1 MKYQFIESNKT
12 NFDIS
17 IICPLLGVKRGSYYA
32 WKKRPESQRKKENI
46 ELLNEIKIIH
56 NKNRE
61 IYGSPRIHSEL
72 KDMGINCGKNRI
84 ARLMKEH
91 GIFSKIRKKFRY
103 KSKQS
108 NDINI
113 FENIVNRTFKIAE
126 PNKVWVSDITYIP
139 TKEGWLYL
147 CIILDLYSRKI
158 VGWSMSI
165 NMKKELVLR
174 ALQMALI
181 NRTPSKDLIFHSDQG
196 VQYTSGLLK
205 ETLNKNQISQSMS
218 RKGNCWDNAC
228 AETFFHTLKTELV
241 KHENYNSRE
250 EAKLSIFEY
259 IEIFYNRS
267 RKHSY
272 LGYKSP
278 VVFEEKFSA

>member
-1 MKYQFIESNKT
+1 MKYQFIESKKT
-12 NFDIS
+12 YFDIS
-17 IICPLLGVKRGSYYA
+17 IICPLLGVKRSSYYA
-32 WKKRPESQRKKENI
+32 WKKRPESRRKKENI
-46 ELLNEIKIIH
+46 ELLNEIKILH
-56 NKNRE
+56 KKNRE

-72 KDMGINCGKNRI
+72 KDLGINCGKNRI

-91 GIFSKIRKKFRY
+91 GIFSKIKKKFRY

-108 NDINI
+108 NDINT
-113 FENIVNRTFKIAE
+113 FENIVNRSFNIAE

-158 VGWSMSI
+158 VGWSMNK
-165 NMKKELVLR
+165 NMKKELVLK
-174 ALQMALI
+174 ALQMTLI
-181 NRTPSKDLIFHSDQG
+181 NRTVSEGLIFHSDRG
-196 VQYTSGLLK
+196 VQYTCGLLK
-205 ETLNKNQISQSMS
+205 ETLKKNQINQSMS

-250 EAKLSIFEY
+250 EAELSIFEY
-259 IEIFYNRS
+259 IEIFYNRN

>member
-1 MKYQFIESNKT
+1 MKYQFIECNKN

-17 IICPLLGVKRGSYYA
+17 IICPLLGVKRSSYYA
-32 WKKRPESQRKKENI
+32 WKKRPESLRKKENMDLIKKI
-46 ELLNEIKIIH
+46 EIIH
-56 NKNRE
+56 KKNNE

-72 KDMGINCGKNRI
+72 KDQGIKCGKNRI
-84 ARLMKEH
+84 AKLMKEN
-91 GIFSKIRKKFRY
+91 GIFSKIKKKFRH

-108 NDINI
+108 NDLNAC
-113 FENIVNRTFKIAE
+113 ENIVNREFNISM

-158 VGWSMSI
+158 VGWSMSK
-165 NMKKELVLR
+165 NMKKELVLK

-181 NRTPSKDLIFHSDQG
+181 NRKPTDSLIFHSDRG
-196 VQYTSGLLK
+196 VQYTCGLFK
-205 ETLNKNQISQSMS
+205 EALNKNQINQSMS

-241 KHENYNSRE
+241 KHKNYSSRNDAE
-250 EAKLSIFEY
+250 LSIFEY
-259 IEIFYNRS
+259 IEIFYNRN

-278 VVFEEKFSA
+278 VKFEEKFSA